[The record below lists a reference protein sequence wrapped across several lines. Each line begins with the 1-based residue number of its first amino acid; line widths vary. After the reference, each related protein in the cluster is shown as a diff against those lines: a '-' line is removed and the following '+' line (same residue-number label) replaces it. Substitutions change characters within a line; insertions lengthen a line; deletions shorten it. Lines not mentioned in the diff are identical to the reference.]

1 MKGRKAICISAA
13 LGMLVLIL
21 DSKNSIAAASQGVD
35 ICIRTVIP
43 SLFPFFVLSILL
55 TGSMGSSFALVPL
68 EKLFRARGCGPILI
82 TGLLGGY
89 PVGAQAASQ
98 GYSSGQLSRAQANR
112 LIMFC
117 SQAGPSFLFG
127 MAAYQFPEPKYAW
140 LLWLVQILSALC
152 AARMIPAPEWEKS
165 AKAQVSSITLSKAM
179 KKAVS
184 AMASV
189 FGWVVLFRVILDF
202 LRRFVFFLFPKSII
216 ILLSGLLELTN
227 GCLMLSEI
235 PSIPLRFLCAALML
249 NFGGICVMMQTSSV
263 IEGLDLKYYVRG
275 KLLQTLFSLL
285 ISLTF
290 LGFYAALLPILILL
304 FLSDRRI
311 LRKNSSIPAVFGV

>member
-1 MKGRKAICISAA
+1 
-13 LGMLVLIL
+13 MLVLIL
-21 DSKNSIAAASQGVD
+21 DSKNSIAAASQGVE

-55 TGSMGSSFALVPL
+55 TGSIGSTSTLVPL

-89 PVGAQAASQ
+89 PVGAQAAAQ
-98 GYSSGQLSRAQANR
+98 GYSSGQLSRAQASM

-127 MAAYQFPEPKYAW
+127 MAAHRFPEGKYAW
-140 LLWLVQILSALC
+140 LLWLVQISSALC
-152 AARMIPAPEWEKS
+152 TARMIPAPEW
-165 AKAQVSSITLSKAM
+165 ANTATAQPSSITLSQAM

-189 FGWVVLFRVILDF
+189 CGWVVLFRVVLDF
-202 LRRFVFFLFPKSII
+202 LQRFVFFLFPKYII
-216 ILLSGLLELTN
+216 ILLSGLMELTN

-235 PSIPLRFLCAALML
+235 PSIPLRFLWAALML

-263 IEGLDLKYYVRG
+263 IEGLELKYYIRG

-285 ISLTF
+285 ISLAF
-290 LGFYAALLPILILL
+290 LGYYAALLPVLILL

-311 LRKNSSIPAVFGV
+311 LRKNSSIPAAFGV

>member
-1 MKGRKAICISAA
+1 MKGRKATCISAA

-55 TGSMGSSFALVPL
+55 TGSMGSTSVLVPL

-89 PVGAQAASQ
+89 PVGAQAAAQ
-98 GYSSGQLSRAQANR
+98 GYSSDQLSRAHAHR

-127 MAAYQFPEPKYAW
+127 MAASQFPEGKYAW

-152 AARMIPAPEWEKS
+152 VARMIPAPES
-165 AKAQVSSITLSKAM
+165 DNITMAQASSITLSQAM
-179 KKAVS
+179 RKAVS

-189 FGWVVLFRVILDF
+189 CGWVVLFRVILDF
-202 LRRFVFFLFPKSII
+202 LQRYVFFPFPKSIT

-227 GCLMLSEI
+227 GCLLLSEI
-235 PSIPLRFLCAALML
+235 PSVALRFLWAALML

-263 IEGLDLKYYVRG
+263 IEGLKLKYYIQG

-285 ISLTF
+285 ISLAF
-290 LGFYAALLPILILL
+290 LGYYAALMPVLILL
-304 FLSDRRI
+304 FLPSRRI
-311 LRKNSSIPAVFGV
+311 LRKNSSIPAAFGV

>member
-1 MKGRKAICISAA
+1 
-13 LGMLVLIL
+13 MLALIL
-21 DSKNSIAAASQGVD
+21 DSKNSIAAASQGVE

-55 TGSMGSSFALVPL
+55 TGSMGSTSALVPL

-89 PVGAQAASQ
+89 PVGAQAAAQ
-98 GYSSGQLSRAQANR
+98 GYSSDQLSRAQANR

-127 MAAYQFPEPKYAW
+127 MTASQFPERKYAW
-140 LLWLVQILSALC
+140 LLWSIQILSALC
-152 AARMIPAPEWEKS
+152 VARIIPAPECEKT
-165 AKAQVSSITLSKAM
+165 AKADISSITLSQAM

-189 FGWVVLFRVILDF
+189 CGWVVLFRVILGF
-202 LRRFVFFLFPKSII
+202 LQRYVFFPLPKSII

-227 GCLMLSEI
+227 GCLLLSEI
-235 PSIPLRFLCAALML
+235 PSLTLRFLWAALML

-263 IEGLDLKYYVRG
+263 IEGLELKYYIRG

-285 ISLTF
+285 FCLAF
-290 LGFYAALLPILILL
+290 LGFYAALMPVMILL
-304 FLSDRRI
+304 FLPSRRN
-311 LRKNSSIPAVFGV
+311 LRKNSSIPAAHGI

>member
-1 MKGRKAICISAA
+1 MKGRKAICILAA

-68 EKLFRARGCGPILI
+68 EKLFRVRRCGPILI

-89 PVGAQAASQ
+89 PVGAQAAAQ
-98 GYSSGQLSRAQANR
+98 GYSSGQLSRAQAHS
-112 LIMFC
+112 LLMFC

-127 MAAYQFPEPKYAW
+127 MASHQFPEGKYAW
-140 LLWLVQILSALC
+140 LLWLVQISSALC
-152 AARMIPAPEWEKS
+152 TARMIPAPEG
-165 AKAQVSSITLSKAM
+165 AKTAMDQVSSITLSQAM
-179 KKAVS
+179 KKAVF

-189 FGWVVLFRVILDF
+189 CGWVVLFRVILDF
-202 LRRFVFFLFPKSII
+202 FRRFIFFLFPKSII

-235 PSIPLRFLCAALML
+235 PSVALRFLWAALML

-263 IEGLDLKYYVRG
+263 IGGLELKYYVRG
-275 KLLQTLFSLL
+275 KLLQTLISLL
-285 ISLTF
+285 ISLAF
-290 LGFYAALLPILILL
+290 LGFYAALIPVLILL

-311 LRKNSSIPAVFGV
+311 IRKNSSIPAVFGV

>member
-1 MKGRKAICISAA
+1 MKGRKATCILAA

-55 TGSMGSSFALVPL
+55 TGSMGSTSALIPL
-68 EKLFRARGCGPILI
+68 EKLFRSRGCGPILI

-89 PVGAQAASQ
+89 PVGAQAAAL
-98 GYSSGQLSRAQANR
+98 GYSSDQLSQAQANR

-127 MAAYQFPEPKYAW
+127 MAAHQFPEGKYAW

-152 AARMIPAPEWEKS
+152 VARMIPAPEWAKT
-165 AKAQVSSITLSKAM
+165 AKADASSITLSQAM
-179 KKAVS
+179 KKAIFS
-184 AMASV
+184 MASV
-189 FGWVVLFRVILDF
+189 CGWVVLFRVILDF
-202 LRRFVFFLFPKSII
+202 LQRFVFFPFPKSII

-227 GCLMLSEI
+227 GCLLLSEI
-235 PSIPLRFLCAALML
+235 PSLTLRFLWAALML
-249 NFGGICVMMQTSSV
+249 NFGGICVMMQTSSF
-263 IEGLDLKYYVRG
+263 IEGLKLKYYIRG

-285 ISLTF
+285 FSLAF
-290 LGFYAALLPILILL
+290 LGFYAALMPVLILL
-304 FLSDRRI
+304 FLPYRRI
-311 LRKNSSIPAVFGV
+311 LRKNSSIPAAFGV

>member
-13 LGMLVLIL
+13 LGILVLIL

-89 PVGAQAASQ
+89 PVGAQAAAQSC
-98 GYSSGQLSRAQANR
+98 GSGQISRAKAQR

-127 MAAYQFPEPKYAW
+127 MAALQFPEGKYAW
-140 LLWLVQILSALC
+140 LLWLVQISSALC
-152 AARMIPAPEWEKS
+152 TARMIPAPEE
-165 AKAQVSSITLSKAM
+165 AKTAMDQVSSITLAM
-179 KKAVS
+179 KKASS

-189 FGWVVLFRVILDF
+189 CGWVVLFRVVLDF
-202 LRRFVFFLFPKSII
+202 LQRFVFFLFPKSII
-216 ILLSGLLELTN
+216 ILLSGLMELTN

-235 PSIPLRFLCAALML
+235 PSIPLRFLWAALML

-263 IEGLDLKYYVRG
+263 IGGLELKYYVRG

-285 ISLTF
+285 ISLAF
-290 LGFYAALLPILILL
+290 LGFYAALIPVLILL

>member
-1 MKGRKAICISAA
+1 
-13 LGMLVLIL
+13 MLVLIL

-89 PVGAQAASQ
+89 PVGAQAAAL

-127 MAAYQFPEPKYAW
+127 MAAHQFPEGKYAW
-140 LLWLVQILSALC
+140 LLWLVQIVSALC
-152 AARMIPAPEWEKS
+152 TARMIPAPEWGKT
-165 AKAQVSSITLSKAM
+165 AKADASSITLSQSM
-179 KKAVS
+179 KKAIFS
-184 AMASV
+184 MASV
-189 FGWVVLFRVILDF
+189 CGWVVLFRVILDF
-202 LRRFVFFLFPKSII
+202 FRRFVFFLFPKSII

-235 PSIPLRFLCAALML
+235 PSVALRFLWAALML

-263 IEGLDLKYYVRG
+263 IGGLKLKYYIRG

-285 ISLTF
+285 ISLAF
-290 LGFYAALLPILILL
+290 LGYYAALLPVLILL